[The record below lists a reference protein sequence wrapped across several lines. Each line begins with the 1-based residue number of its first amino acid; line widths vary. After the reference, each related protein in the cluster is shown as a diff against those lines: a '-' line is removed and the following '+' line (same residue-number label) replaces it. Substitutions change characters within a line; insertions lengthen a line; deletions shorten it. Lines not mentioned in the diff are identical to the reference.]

1 MANLRSDLTLN
12 EIFVTEK
19 KKNSRDYLEG
29 MTDYWIGKLVINKE
43 HIPLCRKYYSGVR
56 DTAEYEYLNDN
67 YGIGNAIDIQ
77 FTPIIKPRIDALVGL
92 FLSESF
98 SYRVSVTDDITIDL
112 EEEEK
117 KEYILND
124 IEKELKK
131 FAKETEEYYTK
142 NGVQGKGDKAPPLLN
157 FAEKKGAQLAKA
169 LEEDFISIYAE
180 AAQHLILYFEQSND
194 LDFRR
199 KTAELLYDLLITGE
213 MFWRIY
219 TEREGDDPIL
229 DVVKPENIFFNKNKS
244 DLYLDTADAVVH
256 REYMTRHQV
265 IQKYGH
271 LMTEDEFKKISGRW
285 GGYGNNR
292 NMYDP
297 ELLHELSQDNADE
310 FSNYRQFTGDP
321 LDVIEVFHAEWLA
334 SNRYDKSPS
343 QDYNPVENK
352 KELKSQGWIE
362 SRYEMTRI
370 LGNIYVG
377 GGKSK
382 NVVRKQGNPYKANL
396 SYDGISYNLR
406 QGAPYSMVYS
416 LKDVQDMYDITQ
428 FHRNNLIANSGVAGT
443 RVNVAGIPKILGGK
457 FMDRLMKWTALR
469 KQGYELVDPTEEG
482 AQLFNHYGEFQGGI
496 DGNAMNGIN
505 AILQTFEHQVVL
517 TTGVTDQMLGQIEQR
532 EAVENVKAGIRQVSL
547 ITLNLFDLLDGGR
560 RRMLTKLIDQAKTSY
575 KKGKKGTYRVG
586 SKSIAFNID
595 KNNFSYT
602 DYNIQVTNSSK
613 DYIKIQK
620 LGGAVNEL
628 IGANIIKP
636 EVAIDLILTNTVFE
650 AKKIIAQ
657 GFVGDE
663 QKDQQMQ
670 QMQQQL
676 QDYEKQIKDAGEKLS
691 KASQDSDKYSAQQV
705 ELEKQKFEFDKEMKR
720 KELELSE
727 KKLNTEKVF
736 KDSEAKARRE
746 IVQLEREQLHM
757 STDANKREINNSKF

>member
-12 EIFVTEK
+12 EIFLSEK
-19 KKNSRDYLEG
+19 QKNSSNYLEG
-29 MTDYWIGKLVINKE
+29 MADYWIGKLVVNKE

-56 DTAEYEYLNDN
+56 DTSEYDYLNDN
-67 YGIGNAIDIQ
+67 YGIGNAVDIQ

-98 SYRVSVTDDITIDL
+98 SYRVSVTDEPTIDL
-112 EEEEK
+112 ESEQK
-117 KEYILND
+117 KEHILKS
-124 IEKELKK
+124 IENELTN
-131 FAKETEEYYTK
+131 FAKETEQYYAN
-142 NGVQGKGDKAPPLLN
+142 NGEQSDKAPPMLN
-157 FAEKKGAQLAKA
+157 FTAKKGEQLAKK
-169 LEEDFISIYAE
+169 LEENFISVYAE
-180 AAQHLILYFEQSND
+180 AAQHLIYFFEQSND

-219 TEREGDDPIL
+219 TAREGDDPIME
-229 DVVKPENIFFNKNKS
+229 VIKPENIFFNKNKG

-256 REYMTRHQV
+256 REYMTRHQ
-265 IQKYGH
+265 ILQKYGH
-271 LMTEDEFKKISGRW
+271 LMTEEEFKKVSGRW

-292 NMYDP
+292 NLYDP
-297 ELLHELSQDNADE
+297 ELLHELSHDDMDE

-321 LDVIEVFHAEWLA
+321 LDVVEVYHVEWLA
-334 SNRYDKSPS
+334 SNRYDKSPT

-352 KELKSQGWIE
+352 KELKKQGWIE
-362 SRYEMTRI
+362 SRYEITRI
-370 LGNIYVG
+370 MGNIYVG

-382 NVVRKQGNPYKANL
+382 GVVRKQGNPYKASL

-428 FHRNNLIANSGVAGT
+428 FHRNNLVANSGVSGT

-469 KQGYELVDPTEEG
+469 KQGFELIDPTEEG

-496 DGNAMNGIN
+496 DGNAINGIN
-505 AILQTFEHQVVL
+505 AILQTLEHQVVL

-532 EAVENVKAGIRQVSL
+532 EAVENVKTGIRQVSL

-560 RRMLTKLIDQAKTSY
+560 RRMLTSLIDQAKTSY
-575 KKGKKGTYRVG
+575 KKGKKGSYRVG
-586 SKSIAFNID
+586 VKSIAFKID
-595 KNNFSYT
+595 KEHFSYT

-613 DYIKIQK
+613 DTIKIQK
-620 LGGAVNEL
+620 LEALVNEL
-628 IGANIIKP
+628 IGAGIIKP
-636 EVAIDLILTNTVFE
+636 ETAVALTLADTVFE
-650 AKKIIAQ
+650 AKKIVSE
-657 GFVGDE
+657 GFNGDE
-663 QKDQQMQ
+663 EKEQQMQ
-670 QMQQQL
+670 QMQKQL
-676 QDYEKQIKDAGEKLS
+676 EDYEKQLKDASGQAS
-691 KASQDSDKYSAQQV
+691 KAQQEKDRFAAQQM
-705 ELEKQKFEFDKEMKR
+705 ELDRQKFELDKEIRR
-720 KELELSE
+720 KEAAILER
-727 KKLNTEKVF
+727 KANTEATYKNEET
-736 KDSEAKARRE
+736 KAKRE

-757 STDANKREINNSKF
+757 SNDSKVQEINNSKI